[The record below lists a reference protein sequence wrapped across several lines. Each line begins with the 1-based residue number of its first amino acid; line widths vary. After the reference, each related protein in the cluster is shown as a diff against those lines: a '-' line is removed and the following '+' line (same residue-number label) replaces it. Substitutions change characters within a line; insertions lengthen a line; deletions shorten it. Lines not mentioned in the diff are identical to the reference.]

1 MMYFTHEKVTDA
13 VTRIR
18 DVSGVCMYLVKGAEQ
33 CALIDTGVG
42 FGDLYGYV
50 MNLTD
55 KEPIVIITHG
65 HVDHA
70 MGAGAFREVYI
81 HPDDEMIYRAHSD
94 VAQRKGYTAGSGI
107 SGGHPE
113 AVQGAPE
120 SEWKETKAWE
130 DFKFLK
136 AGDVFDLGGIH
147 LEVCPGGGHTL
158 GCVTV
163 LIPEEK
169 MLFLGDAAND
179 FTFLFDLSG
188 GSNCLP
194 LEQYRQTLTELD
206 QITAGRYDRCMFF
219 HGPGEGSV
227 NMVAGV
233 MDLIGEILAGK
244 DDALPFAGMGRDNL
258 KLAKAIDFS
267 RMCRADGGVGNLV
280 YDPALK

>member
-1 MMYFTHEKVTDA
+1 MMYFTHEKVTDRI
-13 VTRIR
+13 TRIR
-18 DVSGVCMYLVKGAEQ
+18 DVSGVCMYLVEGSEKSV
-33 CALIDTGVG
+33 LIDTSVG
-42 FGDLYGYV
+42 FGDLYSYV

-55 KEPIVIITHG
+55 KEPVVIVTHG

-81 HPDDEMIYRAHSD
+81 TPGDEAIYHAHSA
-94 VAQRKGYTAGSGI
+94 VAERIGYTMGSGI

-113 AVQGAPE
+113 LLQGAPE
-120 SEWKETKAWE
+120 SAWQQTKPWA
-130 DFKFLK
+130 DFKHMK
-136 AGDVFDLGGIH
+136 VGDVFDLGGIH
-147 LEVCPGGGHTL
+147 LEICPGGGHTR

-179 FTFLFDLSG
+179 FTFLFDIGG

-194 LEQYRQTLTELD
+194 LTQYRENLLELKK
-206 QITAGRYDRCMFF
+206 TASGRYERCMFF
-219 HGPGEGSV
+219 HGPGEGPV
-227 NMVAGV
+227 TMVDGV
-233 MDLIGEILAGK
+233 IALIGEILEGK
-244 DDALPFAGMGRDNL
+244 DDALPFAGMGRNDL

-267 RMCRADGGVGNLV
+267 RMCRADGGIGNLV

>member
-1 MMYFTHEKVTDA
+1 MSYFTHEKVTDA
-13 VTRIR
+13 ITRIR
-18 DVSGVCMYLVKGAEQ
+18 DISGVCMYLVKGTEK

-50 MNLTD
+50 MNLVE

-70 MGAGAFREVYI
+70 MGAKVFSEVYI
-81 HPDDEMIYRAHSD
+81 HLADKNLYQLHSLRE
-94 VAQRKGYTAGSGI
+94 VRKDYVLGSGI

-113 AVQGAPE
+113 QLQGAPE
-120 SEWKETKAWE
+120 SEWMETKSWE
-130 DFKFLK
+130 DFKCLQP
-136 AGDVFDLGGIH
+136 GDVFDLGGIH
-147 LEVCPGGGHTL
+147 LEICPGGGHTL

-188 GSNCLP
+188 GSNCLS
-194 LEQYRQTLTELD
+194 LAQYRQTLTELD
-206 QITAGRYDRCMFF
+206 QIAAGRYDRCMFF
-219 HGPGEGSV
+219 HGPGEGPV

-233 MDLIGEILAGK
+233 IDLISEIMEGK
-244 DDALPFAGMGRDNL
+244 DDALPFAGMGRNDL

-267 RMCRADGGVGNLV
+267 RMCRADGGIGNLV